1 MAQTFNGAT
10 LAFTDNS
17 ATPLTY
23 QFNVRDFSEAGNDRA
38 AIDVTTS
45 ASTRRQVVYA
55 YAEATEFTFECVY
68 DKDAAQIDPDS
79 LAITRDVLED
89 LLAEPTGTLALKF
102 IDDSEA
108 PPPTDDFGGNRTAV
122 VKGFTFSGEVDGVI
136 VYSITFGILH

>member
-10 LAFTDNS
+10 LTFTNAAGDV
-17 ATPLTY
+17 AY
-23 QFNVRDFSEAGNDRA
+23 KFNVRDFSEAGNDRA

-45 ASTRRQVVYA
+45 ASTRRQVVYGF
-55 YAEATEFTFECVY
+55 AEATEFTFECVY
-68 DKDAAQIDPDS
+68 DKDANQVDTSP
-79 LAITRDVLED
+79 AITRPVLEA
-89 LLAEPTGTLALKF
+89 LLLEHTGTLAIAF